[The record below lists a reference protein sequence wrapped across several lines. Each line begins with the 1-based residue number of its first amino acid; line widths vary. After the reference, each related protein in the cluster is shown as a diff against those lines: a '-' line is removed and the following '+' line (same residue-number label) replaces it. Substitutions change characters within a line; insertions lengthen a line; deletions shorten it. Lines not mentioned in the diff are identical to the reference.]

1 MKHRSLHTY
10 NETLVTSQTY
20 NETLVT
26 AQTYNETL
34 VTAQTYIHCET
45 HHQISLMYVDILKIW
60 CPLQYWP
67 YISRLN
73 FFAQVFRRHIC
84 QLLLHDFPEH
94 YGEVLNM
101 VLRGSVTQSLSLD
114 VWFDVLNAL
123 MSGGGENLARPRRLR
138 SGQTLA
144 RLKEEARIY
153 ATEQKM
159 LTYLQ
164 VRIHSRQSLLKS

>member
-1 MKHRSLHTY
+1 MWAFKKFGVHFSIDL
-10 NETLVTSQTY
+10 
-20 NETLVT
+20 
-26 AQTYNETL
+26 
-34 VTAQTYIHCET
+34 T
-45 HHQISLMYVDILKIW
+45 H
-60 CPLQYWP
+60 
-67 YISRLN
+67 ISRLN
-73 FFAQVFRRHIC
+73 IFAQVFRRHIC

-164 VRIHSRQSLLKS
+164 VRIHSRVLVKKLIP

>member
-1 MKHRSLHTY
+1 VS
-10 NETLVTSQTY
+10 
-20 NETLVT
+20 
-26 AQTYNETL
+26 
-34 VTAQTYIHCET
+34 
-45 HHQISLMYVDILKIW
+45 
-60 CPLQYWP
+60 
-67 YISRLN
+67 

-94 YGEVLNM
+94 YGEILNV
-101 VLRGSVTQSLSLD
+101 VLRGSATQGLSVD

-123 MSGGGENLARPRRLR
+123 MLGGGENLTPPRRLR
-138 SGQTLA
+138 SGQNLA

-164 VRIHSRQSLLKS
+164 VRVHRRESFSR